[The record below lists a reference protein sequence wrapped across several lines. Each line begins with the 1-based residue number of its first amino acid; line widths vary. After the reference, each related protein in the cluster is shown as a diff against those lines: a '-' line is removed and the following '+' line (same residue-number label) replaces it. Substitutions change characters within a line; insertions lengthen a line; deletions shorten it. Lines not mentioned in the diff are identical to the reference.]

1 MGLLFDYTKSMKPV
15 TEAEVDGESMD
26 DSAQATDYTDDASSN
41 DQQPP
46 AEDGA
51 NNDQGV
57 EENND
62 QENQDPNPEDQG
74 GDNEPTDYTAE
85 TDDGGDMPP
94 EDGEGGNDEGNQGGG
109 DNQQSEEEVD
119 DLKTKEEELY
129 ANLTPDQLD
138 IKHKE
143 LKGQFLSMFDMVSEL
158 VERIGDTG
166 TTEENIKIVEY
177 ISNNLI
183 NLKDMIS
190 DYVND
195 VYQTKSYIENSIMYN
210 RFLATLNAIN
220 QLLEEIQPK
229 DN

>member
-1 MGLLFDYTKSMKPV
+1 MGLLFDYTKSIKPV

-26 DSAQATDYTDDASSN
+26 DGAQAADYTDNASSN

-51 NNDQGV
+51 NNDHEA

-74 GDNEPTDYTAE
+74 EDNEPTDYTAE
-85 TDDGGDMPP
+85 PDNGGDMPP
-94 EDGEGGNDEGNQGGG
+94 EDGEGSSNEGNQGRG
-109 DNQQSEEEVD
+109 DNQESEEEVD
-119 DLKTKEEELY
+119 DLKAKEEELY

-158 VERIGDTG
+158 VERIGGTG

-220 QLLEEIQPK
+220 QLLEEIQVK

>member
-1 MGLLFDYTKSMKPV
+1 MGLLFDYTKSIKPV

-26 DSAQATDYTDDASSN
+26 DGTQAADYTDNASSN

-51 NNDQGV
+51 NNDHEA

-74 GDNEPTDYTAE
+74 EDNEPTDYTAE
-85 TDDGGDMPP
+85 PDNGGDMPP
-94 EDGEGGNDEGNQGGG
+94 EDGEGSSNEGNQGGG
-109 DNQQSEEEVD
+109 DNQESEEEVD
-119 DLKTKEEELY
+119 DLKVKEEELY

-220 QLLEEIQPK
+220 QLLEEIQVK

>member
-94 EDGEGGNDEGNQGGG
+94 EDGEGDNDEGNQGGG

-119 DLKTKEEELY
+119 DLKAKEEELY

-158 VERIGDTG
+158 VERMGDTG

>member
-26 DSAQATDYTDDASSN
+26 NDAQATDYTNDASSN

-46 AEDGA
+46 AEDGV
-51 NNDQGV
+51 NNQTA

-62 QENQDPNPEDQG
+62 QGNQDPNPEYQDQY
-74 GDNEPTDYTAE
+74 NNQPTDYTDQP
-85 TDDGGDMPP
+85 DDEGDIPP
-94 EDGEGGNDEGNQGGG
+94 EENGNNNDQGNQGGG

-119 DLKTKEEELY
+119 DLKAKEEELY

-158 VERIGDTG
+158 VERIGNTG
-166 TTEENIKIVEY
+166 TNEENIKIVEY

-210 RFLATLNAIN
+210 RFLAALNAIN
-220 QLLEEIQPK
+220 KLLEEIQVK